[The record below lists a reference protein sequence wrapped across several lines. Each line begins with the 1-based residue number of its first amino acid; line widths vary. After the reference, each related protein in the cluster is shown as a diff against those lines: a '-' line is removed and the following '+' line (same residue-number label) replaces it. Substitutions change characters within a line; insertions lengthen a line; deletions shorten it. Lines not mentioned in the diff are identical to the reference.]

1 MVVGTV
7 FCQCQFLWFWVL
19 TATTVS
25 KSSCCPPPDVQHRGR
40 HPGPDELE
48 RGVRRRER
56 PRRQGDGVRLADLHR
71 RRGAVPVED
80 AAEPQDHRPLRAR
93 RPAVPGRG
101 RPAQAAE
108 EGAKLL
114 ADAKKQIQVEKANAL
129 LDIRAQVADLSI
141 QVAEKLVAR
150 ELEKS
155 EAQTSYIS
163 ELLDDVERK

>member
-1 MVVGTV
+1 M
-7 FCQCQFLWFWVL
+7 
-19 TATTVS
+19 
-25 KSSCCPPPDVQHRGR
+25 
-40 HPGPDELE
+40 
-48 RGVRRRER
+48 REAR
-56 PRRQGDGVRLADLHR
+56 EKQAEILK
-71 RRGAVPVED
+71 E
-80 AAEPQDHRPLRAR
+80 AAETRNAII
-93 RPAVPGRG
+93 AE
-101 RPAQAAE
+101 AKSQAAE